1 MEYKSDKDVEKGI
14 RNASEETL
22 QKESVRVKSQR
33 TRNATGGRVV
43 RKESVEIKIHR
54 IRDATDEKAVRKK
67 LVEVKKQRIINAAV
81 DEQVL
86 GKRTKYIQESRLQN
100 NKTQDEIQQQN
111 VEERKVDF
119 EVDSAVKNET
129 ERERQKSPEKSQ
141 AFSLRIN
148 KVIKIKDEPLS
159 GKVTKTIHLKEDL
172 WE

>member
-81 DEQVL
+81 NEQVL

>member
-86 GKRTKYIQESRLQN
+86 GKRTKYIQE
-100 NKTQDEIQQQN
+100 
-111 VEERKVDF
+111 
-119 EVDSAVKNET
+119 
-129 ERERQKSPEKSQ
+129 
-141 AFSLRIN
+141 
-148 KVIKIKDEPLS
+148 
-159 GKVTKTIHLKEDL
+159 
-172 WE
+172 

>member
-1 MEYKSDKDVEKGI
+1 M
-14 RNASEETL
+14 
-22 QKESVRVKSQR
+22 
-33 TRNATGGRVV
+33 
-43 RKESVEIKIHR
+43 
-54 IRDATDEKAVRKK
+54 
-67 LVEVKKQRIINAAV
+67 
-81 DEQVL
+81 
-86 GKRTKYIQESRLQN
+86 
-100 NKTQDEIQQQN
+100 
-111 VEERKVDF
+111 EERKVDF

>member
-22 QKESVRVKSQR
+22 Q
-33 TRNATGGRVV
+33 
-43 RKESVEIKIHR
+43 KESVEIKIHR